1 MNLFIQIIKKFLF
14 IYRNFLA
21 KKKWK
26 ELSKQ
31 KEIKLNL
38 GSGAKKGKNGWTTVD
53 INGADINWDLENG
66 IPLPDKSVDKIYSSH
81 LLEHLPYQQLLKF
94 LKRCRAI
101 LKSNGEFS
109 VCVPNFKLYL
119 DSYKKNKMFKK
130 RELWWQPAL
139 VDTNSAIDQLN
150 YIAYMKDQ
158 HKYLFD
164 QENLVN
170 TLKKAGFLDVKL
182 RAFDKTIDT
191 LERDYESIYAQ
202 GSK

>member
-1 MNLFIQIIKKFLF
+1 MNLFIKIIKKFLF

-21 KKKWK
+21 KKKWR

-31 KEIKLNL
+31 KEIKLDL

-81 LLEHLPYQQLLKF
+81 LLEHIPYQQLLKF
-94 LKRCRAI
+94 LKQCRAI

-170 TLKKAGFLDVKL
+170 TLKKAGFLNVKL